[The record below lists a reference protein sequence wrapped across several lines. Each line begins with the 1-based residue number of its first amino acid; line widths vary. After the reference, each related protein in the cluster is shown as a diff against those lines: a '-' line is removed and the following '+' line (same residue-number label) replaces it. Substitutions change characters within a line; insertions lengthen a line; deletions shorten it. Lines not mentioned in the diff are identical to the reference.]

1 MSSEAT
7 FKRYVEV
14 GRVVLLN
21 DGPSAGKLA
30 TIVEI
35 IDHNRVRAISTL
47 RVERGPRGIVGLTLT
62 ISLPYATLDSLSRL
76 YNCSTP
82 TLRNLHPSP
91 TLRPTRQLAL
101 PTNPLANQPTGAD
114 RRPVDRC
121 PAPAVHL
128 PPPRPDPVRPQE
140 AAPLGRLG
148 DGQEGLGR
156 ERGRG
161 QVGQVGVVPEAPGA
175 GEEAQH
181 DRL

>member
-1 MSSEAT
+1 MSSETT

-47 RVERGPRGIVGLTLT
+47 RVERGPWGIVGLTCT
-62 ISLPYATLDSLSRL
+62 ISLPCTTLCLDYTTARL
-76 YNCSTP
+76 
-82 TLRNLHPSP
+82 LHLEICTYSQRCDPLVNSHH
-91 TLRPTRQLAL
+91 RPTR
-101 PTNPLANQPTGAD
+101 QPTGAD

-140 AAPLGRLG
+140 AAALGRLG